1 MTTLTLTYPRS
12 PRTRRARRWPNCLQR
27 FRSAYF
33 VERSNTEYLVTAD
46 GKTALELKR
55 LPEWSHRQQTS
66 GRPRQ
71 MPGKS

>member
-1 MTTLTLTYPRS
+1 MTTLTLTYQGPAAQA
-12 PRTRRARRWPNCLQR
+12 RAALAVLLQR

-33 VERSNTEYLVTAD
+33 VERSSTEYVVTAD

-55 LPEWSHRQQTS
+55 LPEWSHHQRTA

-71 MPGKS
+71 TPGKS